1 MKRRNVCCIGF
12 EQYYHC
18 QSLFKI
24 IVYDILN
31 NKFTVVILCKRVVHE
46 VYNKNV
52 FIKLQKQIVYKG
64 TNKFMDIYKNV
75 KTPVSVYEG
84 Y

>member
-12 EQYYHC
+12 EQYYHS

-52 FIKLQKQIVYKG
+52 VIKLQKQIVYKG

-84 Y
+84 C

>member
-12 EQYYHC
+12 EQYYHS

-52 FIKLQKQIVYKG
+52 VIKLQKQIVYKG

>member
-1 MKRRNVCCIGF
+1 MLNVCCIGF

-24 IVYDILN
+24 IVYDKQN

-52 FIKLQKQIVYKG
+52 FIKLQKQIVY
-64 TNKFMDIYKNV
+64 
-75 KTPVSVYEG
+75 
-84 Y
+84 